1 MKKLMIATLIA
12 SGLAGCASNNY
23 AEKSPTEVAQAV
35 TVKNSD
41 FDRVALVIGP
51 KHVTDIKRNPFTD
64 TNYTQLVGSVDKKTK
79 DLKYRVH
86 TTVVYQAPRWRFYD
100 SVSLV
105 NGTQRKV
112 SVGQRTVDSCTTY
125 VGCLYTEEVSFEV
138 DVSEL
143 GAIGAQGDFQY
154 RLNSTSGIENAIT
167 VKRQYIDGFHLAF
180 GLLAPKF

>member
-1 MKKLMIATLIA
+1 MKKLLIVSLIA
-12 SGLAGCASNNY
+12 LGLAGCASNNF

-41 FDRVALVIGP
+41 FDRVAQVIGP

-79 DLKYRVH
+79 ELKYHVY
-86 TTVVYQAPRWRFYD
+86 TTIVYQAPRWRFYKT
-100 SVSLV
+100 VSLI
-105 NGTQRKV
+105 NGTQRDLN
-112 SVGQRTVDSCTTY
+112 VGQRTVGSCTTY

-138 DVSEL
+138 DASEL
-143 GAIGAQGDFQY
+143 GSIGAQGDFQY
-154 RLNSTSGIENAIT
+154 RLNSTTGIENAIT